1 MDRGGCAS
9 ATVKDPRYVR
19 SPIPKGGLEIIVNIT
34 FTITDD
40 KKRFLERLR
49 DLITN
54 NYETPEPNDEPN
66 EDQNVDDDLNVY
78 VIDDSGDEGETLDI
92 QFEDDESEEEA
103 DAQGSQ

>member
-1 MDRGGCAS
+1 
-9 ATVKDPRYVR
+9 
-19 SPIPKGGLEIIVNIT
+19 VNIT